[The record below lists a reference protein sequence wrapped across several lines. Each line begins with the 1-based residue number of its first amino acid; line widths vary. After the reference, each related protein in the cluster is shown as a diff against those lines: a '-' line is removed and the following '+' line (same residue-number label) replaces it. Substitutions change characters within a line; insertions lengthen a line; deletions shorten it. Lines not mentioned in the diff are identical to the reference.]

1 MKATVTW
8 ILVADG
14 AQAKVFQH
22 NGPGK
27 GLSAVKDLQFE
38 QEPLRAQDINSDRP
52 GRRFDSGVNH
62 RSGVEESDPAQQRET
77 RFVQGVAERLETSQQ
92 EGRFDRL
99 IVAAAP
105 TALGD
110 LRQAFGDRI
119 KQAIIAELPKD
130 LTNLPTP
137 QLGKHFED
145 VLAV

>member
-14 AQAKVFQH
+14 AQAKVFEH
-22 NGPGK
+22 NGTGK

-38 QEPLRAQDINSDRP
+38 QEPLRSQDINTDRP
-52 GRRFDSGVNH
+52 GRRFDSGPNH
-62 RSGVEESDPAQQRET
+62 RSGVEDSDPAQLRET
-77 RFVQGVAERLETSQQ
+77 RFVKDVADRLEQSQQ
-92 EGRFDRL
+92 EGRFERL

-110 LRQAFGDRI
+110 LRQAFGDKI
-119 KQAIIAELPKD
+119 KQTIVAELPKD
-130 LTNLPTP
+130 LTNVPMP
-137 QLGKHFED
+137 QLGKHFEE